1 MQTQNPILD
10 EIAKLTTAAMGLAQA
25 AGDEAKAA
33 FRSQTDR
40 LVAEMDLVRRE
51 DHRRL
56 KAEIAALRAE
66 SRGPARPPKTAH
78 ARAAKRRLITL
89 HATRKPFAL
98 DKNSLTPLSGIGL
111 GSVLRTIRG
120 RRSVLRPLRKGS

>member
-51 DHRRL
+51 DHDAL
-56 KAEIAALRAE
+56 KAEIAVLRAE
-66 SRGPARPPKTAH
+66 IEALKAGKPAKK
-78 ARAAKRRLITL
+78 AAKST
-89 HATRKPFAL
+89 
-98 DKNSLTPLSGIGL
+98 
-111 GSVLRTIRG
+111 
-120 RRSVLRPLRKGS
+120 

>member
-51 DHRRL
+51 DYDVL
-56 KAEIAALRAE
+56 KAEVTALRQEIEALK
-66 SRGPARPPKTAH
+66 AAKTA
-78 ARAAKRRLITL
+78 
-89 HATRKPFAL
+89 RKTSKPE
-98 DKNSLTPLSGIGL
+98 
-111 GSVLRTIRG
+111 
-120 RRSVLRPLRKGS
+120 

>member
-10 EIAKLTTAAMGLAQA
+10 EIAKLTTAAMGIAQA

-51 DHRRL
+51 DYDAL
-56 KAEIAALRAE
+56 KAEVAALRLEVEAL
-66 SRGPARPPKTAH
+66 K
-78 ARAAKRRLITL
+78 AAKPK
-89 HATRKPFAL
+89 RKT
-98 DKNSLTPLSGIGL
+98 TPSA
-111 GSVLRTIRG
+111 
-120 RRSVLRPLRKGS
+120 